1 MKSRYFKTAFYVVT
15 ACMVAA
21 GMQSCKKYLEVSP
34 ASSFDPAFVFS
45 NVENSK
51 KAVFGAYADL
61 TGDNGYGIR
70 LSMYY
75 PYDEDCMMGQGG
87 TPYPDGERRDLAH
100 YNLTPANSQLALP
113 FNQLYN
119 GVERSNLCIYYI
131 PKMALYTNGSPAEIT
146 ELKRLHGEALT
157 LRALYY
163 LELIRNWGDVP
174 AQFLPSSLETDKYKG
189 KTDRDSIYNV
199 LLNDLKIAED
209 LVPWRTSVA
218 RDERIT
224 QGAVRALRARIA
236 LYRGGFSLRRDRTMK
251 RGADYKTYYQIAKEE
266 CAAIMARPGEH
277 TLNAS
282 YRAVFKDAICAKV
295 IEPNGE
301 VMFEVAMGGGTSA
314 LGDSKLGY
322 YNGPRGNG
330 TSLGN
335 SALTVM
341 PNYFY
346 MFDTTDLR
354 RDVMCVPYN
363 VTNATGTLGS
373 FRTLTTMVDG
383 KFRRDWIPNANTS
396 AAQYFNINWPI
407 IRFSD
412 VLLMFAEADNEL
424 SNSPTTEA
432 YDAINKVR
440 RRAHG
445 RGLNTVSPGVDLTT
459 GLSQQAF
466 FDSLTVERALEL
478 GGEGI
483 RKYDLIRWNL
493 LGTKIAQVKALLPVM
508 AGRTA
513 APWNTYPSTMYFLNN
528 STTLSYAGS
537 YYKPNITPAPAGYTA
552 VNWLHSSITS
562 TITTY
567 FAISFTPNKS
577 ELLPL
582 PQASIDANPNLKQ
595 DYGY

>member
-1 MKSRYFKTAFYVVT
+1 MNFKNFKWMLLVV
-15 ACMVAA
+15 A
-21 GMQSCKKYLEVSP
+21 GMMIGQSCKKYLEVDPS
-34 ASSFDPAFVFS
+34 SSFAPDFAFS
-45 NVENSK
+45 NVENAK

-61 TGDNGYGIR
+61 GGDNGYGIR

-87 TPYPDGERRDLAH
+87 TPYPDGERRDIAH
-100 YNLTPANSQLALP
+100 YNLNPSNSQLALP

-119 GVERSNLCIYYI
+119 GIERSNLCIYFI
-131 PKMALYTNGSPAEIT
+131 PKMALYNAGNASEVT

-174 AQFLPSSLETDKYKG
+174 EQFIPSFLETNLYKG

-199 LLNDLKIAED
+199 LLDDLKIAED
-209 LVPWRTSVA
+209 LVPWRTAVA

-236 LYRGGFSLRRDRTMK
+236 LYRGGFSLRKSRLME
-251 RGADYKTYYQIAKEE
+251 RGSNPATYYQIAKDE
-266 CAAIMARPGEH
+266 CAAIISKPGEH
-277 TLNAS
+277 TLNTS
-282 YRAVFKDAICAKV
+282 FRSVFKDYICGRG

-301 VMFEVAMGGGTSA
+301 VIFEAAMDGGTSA
-314 LGDSKLGY
+314 LGDSKLAY
-322 YNGPRGNG
+322 YNGPRANG

-335 SALTVM
+335 GALTVL

-346 MFDTTDLR
+346 SFDQNDLR
-354 RDVMCVPYN
+354 RDVNCVPYN
-363 VTNATGTLGS
+363 ITNSAGTLGS
-373 FRTLTTMVDG
+373 FRTLAGLSDG
-383 KFRRDWIPNANTS
+383 KFRRDWVVPNVNAS
-396 AAQYFNINWPI
+396 AAQYFGINWPF

-412 VLLMFAEADNEL
+412 VLLMYAEADNEL
-424 SNSPTTEA
+424 SNGPTASA

-440 RRAHG
+440 RRAFG
-445 RGLNTVSPGVDLTT
+445 KAINTVDPTVDLPA
-459 GLSQQAF
+459 GLSKAAF
-466 FDSLTVERALEL
+466 FDAIVKERAWEF

-483 RKYDLIRWNL
+483 RKYDLLRWNL
-493 LGTKIAQVKALLPVM
+493 LETKLNEVKALLPVM
-508 AGRTA
+508 AARTT
-513 APWNTYPSTMYFLNN
+513 APWNGYPTTMYFLNN
-528 STTLSYAGS
+528 STTLQFAGS
-537 YYKPNITPAPAGYTA
+537 YYAPTVTPAPTGYSG

-562 TITTY
+562 TISTY
-567 FAISFTPNKS
+567 FAIGFTKGKT